1 LHRYIQEIGPE
12 HFTEK
17 AAFRKEAARGAANL
31 VEYLDSTA
39 GAYTRPLFSST
50 SAVSDI
56 KDTVNIP

>member
-17 AAFRKEAARGAANL
+17 AAFRKDAANL